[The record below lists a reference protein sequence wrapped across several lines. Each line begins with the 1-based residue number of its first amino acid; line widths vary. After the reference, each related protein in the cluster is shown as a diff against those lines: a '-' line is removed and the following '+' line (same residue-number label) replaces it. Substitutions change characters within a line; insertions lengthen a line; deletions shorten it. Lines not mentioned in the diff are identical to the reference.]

1 MSNKIMRAV
10 KWLMA
15 ITAFALIAIIFAGLA
30 LGWFQTKEVPTM
42 SENGQAEVGG
52 MELPEVAEGNGVSLT
67 SMVIPKAEYAAYGV
81 SAAAET
87 AQTVTASVKSSGV
100 DIELDVDW
108 VAAWKNPSS
117 EWATGKT
124 VTSYVK
130 VTPLATSGEN
140 SKKANV
146 ECLQAFGEEVTITCS
161 VRSDAEKKAT
171 VSVHYVQKVE
181 NTTIKFGEVA
191 CVFSGNALTEFDF
204 TATGYQGLAMQGKPT
219 SLKYSVE
226 CSTPY
231 TIPLQISYALDGNG
245 CEPFSHSLSDER
257 PSDTGSVKGQFGTQT
272 LPSDSVTDYDW
283 TSLKLIESGMPYSI
297 QFLTENL
304 YRYRSGR
311 GTPPEYTKYT
321 VSQLLAD
328 YKAYGTEVTN
338 RKLFNVAFTLSCS
351 QASISVTKKTT
362 FCIGEFVDVKADSVS
377 VDKAVLYY

>member
-1 MSNKIMRAV
+1 MNNKIVRTV

-15 ITAFALIAIIFAGLA
+15 VTAFALIAIIFAGLS
-30 LGWFQTKEVPTM
+30 LGWFKTKDTPTM
-42 SENGQAEVGG
+42 SEDGQSKVGG

-67 SMVIPKAEYAAYGV
+67 STVIPKAQYAAYGV

-87 AQTVTASVKSSGV
+87 AQTVTATVKSNGV
-100 DIELDVDW
+100 EIELDVDW
-108 VAAWKNPSS
+108 AAAWKNPSS

-140 SKKANV
+140 GRKANI
-146 ECLQAFGEEVTITCS
+146 ECLQAFGEEVTVTCS

-226 CSTPY
+226 CTTPY
-231 TIPLQISYALDGNG
+231 TIPLQISYALDGTG
-245 CEPFSHSLSDER
+245 CEPFTHSLSDEK
-257 PSDTGSVKGQFGTQT
+257 PSDTGTVHGVFCSSTSGAA
-272 LPSDSVTDYDW
+272 YDW
-283 TSLKLIESGMPYSI
+283 TSLKLTESGMPYSI

-338 RKLFNVAFTLSCS
+338 RKLFNVTFTLSCS

>member
-1 MSNKIMRAV
+1 MTNQKSRLFK
-10 KWLMA
+10 
-15 ITAFALIAIIFAGLA
+15 ITAIVTMIAVVGVLVAGYF
-30 LGWFQTKEVPTM
+30 LGWFQTNDAPTM
-42 SENGQAEVGG
+42 SEIEQAEVGG

-67 SMVIPKAEYAAYGV
+67 STVIPKAEYAAYGV

-108 VAAWKNPSS
+108 SAAWKNPSS

-146 ECLQAFGEEVTITCS
+146 ECLQAFGEKVTITCS

-171 VSVHYVQKVE
+171 VSVQYVQKVE

-226 CSTPY
+226 CTTPY
-231 TIPLQISYALDGNG
+231 TIPLQISYALDGTG
-245 CEPFSHSLSDER
+245 CEPFTHSLSDEK
-257 PSDTGSVKGQFGTQT
+257 PSDTGTVHGVFCSSTSGAA
-272 LPSDSVTDYDW
+272 YDW
-283 TSLKLIESGMPYSI
+283 TSLKLTESGMPYSI

-311 GTPPEYTKYT
+311 GTSPEYTKYT

-338 RKLFNVAFTLSCS
+338 RKLFNVTFTLSCS